1 MERATH
7 DLEPWEVPPDEAYW
21 QALLREGEYG
31 EGNPL
36 VTGSTTDP
44 PQDDVPPEPSASLEQ
59 AATPLQPPAPTL
71 APSPELPG
79 TTFKATGEP
88 VAPPEGEQ
96 VTVELESPADAAS
109 ALAGTLPGDPGCWE
123 LFAQY
128 HIDGQD
134 IELFVE
140 SYNRGG
146 LLVRWM
152 DVLGFVP
159 ASQLCDGLRYGDEES
174 RMEDLADRVGEAL
187 TLRVIEVD
195 GTRNRLILS
204 ERAARHID
212 EPDLTVLDE
221 LSAGDVCRGHI
232 TNLCTFGAF
241 VDLGGVEGLIHI
253 SELSW
258 GRVGHPSDV
267 LESGQE
273 VEVYVL
279 NVDREQGRIGLSL
292 KRLQP
297 DPWDSVEERYEV
309 DQVVEG
315 TITNIV
321 NFGAFVR
328 LEEGLEGLIHSSQLT
343 GGMMPSLYSLRE
355 GEQVLVRIHSIES
368 SRHRIGLGL
377 EGRQGVE

>member
-1 MERATH
+1 V
-7 DLEPWEVPPDEAYW
+7 VPGA
-21 QALLREGEYG
+21 
-31 EGNPL
+31 
-36 VTGSTTDP
+36 
-44 PQDDVPPEPSASLEQ
+44 
-59 AATPLQPPAPTL
+59 
-71 APSPELPG
+71 LPG
-79 TTFKATGEP
+79 E
-88 VAPPEGEQ
+88 
-96 VTVELESPADAAS
+96 
-109 ALAGTLPGDPGCWE
+109 PGCWE
-123 LFAQY
+123 LFARYQ
-128 HIDGQD
+128 HDGQD
-134 IELFVE
+134 VELSVE
-140 SYNRGG
+140 GYNRGG
-146 LLVRWM
+146 LLVRWK

-159 ASQLCDGLRYGDEES
+159 ASQLCDGMRYGDEEA
-174 RMEDLADRVGEAL
+174 RMDDLADRVGDSL

-195 GTRNRLILS
+195 GTRNRLIFS

-212 EPDLTVLDE
+212 DPDLAVLDE
-221 LSAGDVCRGHI
+221 LSAGDVCRGQI

-279 NVDREQGRIGLSL
+279 NVDREQGRIGLSM

-297 DPWDSVEERYEV
+297 DPWDRVEERYAI

-343 GGMMPSLYSLRE
+343 GGMMPSLHSLRE

-368 SRHRIGLGL
+368 GRHRIGLSL
-377 EGRQGVE
+377 ERL